1 MMETYNQ
8 DPNFSIVM
16 PGGCNAECPFC
27 FNNNKTKPKSCSEIK
42 FIIGLWERLRLLSKQ
57 FYQISITGN
66 EPMLSPY
73 INGVM
78 EVCKEA
84 KNEYTNILLTTN
96 GTNLLK
102 NPQRIIDGVHHINI
116 SRHHYDEKKNKDI
129 FRGTYNITNAELTEI
144 IDVYSRQGID
154 VSLNC
159 VINNNTTQDFINFY
173 IDFAKIIGANAVRF
187 RKENGVIKP
196 TPVESLFAENYPIL
210 WHGSCPVCRTDLRI
224 IRGMKTYWKSSVL
237 EPSEHITDTIYELVY
252 DVDGK
257 TYLDWNM
264 KKPLADDNEICE
276 YDKDDIRTYKST
288 NTCGN
293 EVYRTYRC

>member
-1 MMETYNQ
+1 METYNQ

-42 FIIGLWERLRLLSKQ
+42 FIIGLWERLRLLPKQ

-187 RKENGVIKP
+187 RKENGVIKCN
-196 TPVESLFAENYPIL
+196 SQDLF
-210 WHGSCPVCRTDLRI
+210 
-224 IRGMKTYWKSSVL
+224 
-237 EPSEHITDTIYELVY
+237 
-252 DVDGK
+252 
-257 TYLDWNM
+257 
-264 KKPLADDNEICE
+264 
-276 YDKDDIRTYKST
+276 
-288 NTCGN
+288 
-293 EVYRTYRC
+293 